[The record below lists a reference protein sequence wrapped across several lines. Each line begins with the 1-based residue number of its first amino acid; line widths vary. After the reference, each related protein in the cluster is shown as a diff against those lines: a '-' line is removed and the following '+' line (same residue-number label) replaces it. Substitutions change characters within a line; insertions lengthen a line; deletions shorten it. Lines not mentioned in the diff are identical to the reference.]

1 MATKK
6 KPRSITFNFTPDAK
20 GQKRFSALVEILT
33 GKPFDPNPDPNA
45 GIPETGKD
53 ATGCDV

>member
-6 KPRSITFNFTPDAK
+6 KPHSITFNFTPDAK

-33 GKPFDPNPDPNA
+33 GKPFDPHPTA

-53 ATGCDV
+53 ITGCDV